1 MLTVK
6 KKGKTK
12 KADFKW
18 PLRKKYMANFGE
30 SVKKLGHVGNAGRN
44 VGDTATVE
52 IQLGGAIPQR
62 IKHRVNTSSNLGSEC
77 ALKRVASK
85 VSKRYLKTHAHSSNF
100 CVQEPTGESSPCV
113 QHVNA

>member
-52 IQLGGAIPQR
+52 IQLGGRFLKELNIGSTHLAI
-62 IKHRVNTSSNLGSEC
+62 
-77 ALKRVASK
+77 
-85 VSKRYLKTHAHSSNF
+85 
-100 CVQEPTGESSPCV
+100 
-113 QHVNA
+113 